1 MTQTNN
7 PAERNYDER
16 REQIKK
22 AALKVFAGRGIA
34 GTKISMIAAEAGI
47 SQGLTYRYFQSK
59 EELFT
64 LLVQEAID
72 EAQTA
77 IRNVPLL
84 PGTPLEQFKELTR
97 NMLDDT
103 HKHYFLLIQHAQTSE
118 GVPEQAKRAVSR
130 YHPQDTMDLLVP
142 IFVKGQELGEF
153 GEGDPRQLLFLYF
166 SVVTGLMI
174 QEIHVGDGY
183 WQREVDRLIKLLT

>member
-1 MTQTNN
+1 MSETNHTTDRKN
-7 PAERNYDER
+7 DER

-22 AALKVFAGRGIA
+22 AALKVFASRGIA
-34 GTKISMIAAEAGI
+34 GTKISMIAAEAQI

-64 LLVQEAID
+64 LLVQEAVE
-72 EAQTA
+72 EAQTS

-84 PGTPLEQFKELTR
+84 PGTPLEQFKALTW

-103 HKHYFLLIQHAQTSE
+103 NKHYFLLIQQAQTAE
-118 GVPEQAKRAVSR
+118 GVPEQAKLAISR

-142 IFVKGQELGEF
+142 IFEKGQQLGEF
-153 GEGDPRQLLFLYF
+153 GEGDPRQMLFLYF

-174 QEIHVGDGY
+174 QDTQGSMGS
-183 WQREVDRLIKLLT
+183 WQREVNRLIKLLT